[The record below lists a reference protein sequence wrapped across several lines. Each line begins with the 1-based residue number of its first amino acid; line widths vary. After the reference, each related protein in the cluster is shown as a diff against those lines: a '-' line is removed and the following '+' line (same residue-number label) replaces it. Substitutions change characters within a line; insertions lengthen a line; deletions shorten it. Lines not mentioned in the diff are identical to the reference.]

1 MTAYGRVVAIANIKF
16 SQGMQIIAASYFPFY
31 LLLHLLAI
39 CSFYRLRQLM
49 RIKDSMLFDALL
61 FSFCLDGL
69 TTLRAHII
77 AHNHNRHIRVEDA
90 LHLPLCNLLSANKT
104 VLILLLVFSL
114 SCFTFIYSQHTQF
127 ISLLLFLPAIL
138 MPTTKNK
145 KRKKKSPK
153 TGWHES
159 SFSETSTQKRRSK
172 IYLPFMLKHYVF

>member
-104 VLILLLVFSL
+104 VPILLLVFL
-114 SCFTFIYSQHTQF
+114 P
-127 ISLLLFLPAIL
+127 LLFYFYLFSTHTIYFAFVVPACNL
-138 MPTTKNK
+138 NAND
-145 KRKKKSPK
+145 
-153 TGWHES
+153 
-159 SFSETSTQKRRSK
+159 QK
-172 IYLPFMLKHYVF
+172 